1 MAAVQPQPTQ
11 SGELLSERVAGGIL
25 PKVLNSFDMVAIF
38 AAIVLF
44 ITNAAVIQSAGP
56 TAFGWWI
63 LGFLAFL
70 IPSAIVTG
78 QLGVMFP
85 GEGSIYLWTHK
96 AFGTF
101 WGFFA
106 GFCAWWPGVLVMVAT
121 GTITFAYLGYVFPGT
136 VGSWSIQVQGLLIVG
151 FIALSAALAILRF
164 RVTQN
169 IVNTVFVL
177 YGLAIALMLIAGVV
191 HLTSGHPAEV
201 DPGQF
206 SAWAPSKPTGINFS
220 NWTFFGLVILALL
233 GVEVPLNMGVEIR
246 NTRSITRYLFWGSL
260 TVMAAY
266 LIATWAI
273 MVTVPAADGRSAQV
287 TAVAEA
293 VKIGLGTFW
302 GDLVALILAGFFL
315 FITVVYN
322 YSFARLIFV
331 SGLDRRLPK
340 AMSHVNANKV
350 PDVGVLVQTIVAIL
364 FTLLA
369 FVILPSTSGG
379 GSPIDVQTR
388 VYDVLQAAVT
398 VIWCVSMVVLFID
411 VLIILR
417 RYATEFEARRLANPA
432 VFWICSVIGALATLI
447 GIVST
452 LSGSWTPLISNDT
465 GTVSLLGAKI
475 SYGTWFWWVGG
486 IAVAS
491 MLVGALLYLLGRRTA
506 ATAARADAIPAT
518 GSGV

>member
-1 MAAVQPQPTQ
+1 MAAVEPQPAQ

-136 VGSWSIQVQGLLIVG
+136 VGSWSIQVQGLLIIG
-151 FIALSAALAILRF
+151 FIALSAVLAILRF

-177 YGLAIALMLIAGVV
+177 YGVAIALMLIAGVV
-191 HLTSGHPAEV
+191 HLAGGHPAEV

-233 GVEVPLNMGVEIR
+233 GVEVPLNMGVEVR

-266 LIATWAI
+266 LIATWAV
-273 MVTVPAADGRSAQV
+273 MVTVPAANGRSAQV

-293 VKIGLGTFW
+293 VKVSLGTFW

-331 SGLDRRLPK
+331 SGLDRRLPR

-350 PDVGVLVQTIVAIL
+350 PDVGVLAQTIVAIL

-369 FVILPSTSGG
+369 FVILPSASGG
-379 GSPIDVQTR
+379 GSPVDVQTR

-417 RYATEFEARRLANPA
+417 RYATEFEASRLANPA
-432 VFWICSVIGALATLI
+432 VFWVCSVIGALAALI

-452 LSGSWTPLISNDT
+452 LSGSWTPLISNDA
-465 GTVSLLGAKI
+465 GTVSLFGAKI

-491 MLVGALLYLLGRRTA
+491 MVVGALLYLLGRRTA
-506 ATAARADAIPAT
+506 ATAARADAIPAAEP
-518 GSGV
+518 GV

>member
-1 MAAVQPQPTQ
+1 MAAVEPAQ

-44 ITNAAVIQSAGP
+44 ITNAAVIQTAGP

-63 LGFLAFL
+63 LGFIAFL

-96 AFGTF
+96 AFGAF

-121 GTITFAYLGYVFPGT
+121 GTTTLAYLGYVFPGT
-136 VGSWSIQVQGLLIVG
+136 VGSWSIQVQGLLIIAFILLSG
-151 FIALSAALAILRF
+151 FLAVLRF
-164 RVTQN
+164 RLTQN
-169 IVNTVFVL
+169 IVNIVFVL
-177 YGLAIALMLIAGVV
+177 YGVAIALMLIAGIV
-191 HLTSGHPAEV
+191 HLARGRAAEV
-201 DPGQF
+201 DPGAV
-206 SAWAPSKPTGINFS
+206 SAWSPARPTGINFT

-233 GVEVPLNMGVEIR
+233 GVEVPLNMGVEVK
-246 NTRSITRYLFWGSL
+246 NTRSITRYLFWGSI

-266 LIATWAI
+266 LVATWSV
-273 MVTVPAADGRSAQV
+273 MVTVPAAEGRSAQV

-293 VKIGLGTFW
+293 VRLSLGTFW

-331 SGLDRRLPK
+331 SGLDRRLPRV
-340 AMSHVNANKV
+340 MSHVNANKV
-350 PDVGVLVQTIVAIL
+350 PDVGVLVQTVVAVL

-369 FVILPSTSGG
+369 FVILPAASGG
-379 GSPIDVQTR
+379 GSALDVQTK
-388 VYDVLQAAVT
+388 VYDVLQAGVT

-417 RYATEFEARRLANPA
+417 RYAAQFEARRLANPA
-432 VFWICSVIGALATLI
+432 VFWVCSVIGALAALI
-447 GIVST
+447 GIIST
-452 LSGSWTPLISNDT
+452 LSGSWTPLITNNS
-465 GTVSLLGAKI
+465 GTISVVGAKI

-491 MLVGALLYLLGRRTA
+491 MLVGALLYVIGRRSEASA
-506 ATAARADAIPAT
+506 APTGAVPAA
-518 GSGV
+518 GQGG

>member
-1 MAAVQPQPTQ
+1 MAVVEPAA

-56 TAFGWWI
+56 TAFGWWV

-96 AFGTF
+96 ALGTF

-136 VGSWSIQVQGLLIVG
+136 VGSWNIQAQGALIIA
-151 FIALSAALAILRF
+151 FIVVSAVLAILRF

-169 IVNTVFVL
+169 IVNVVFVL
-177 YGLAIALMLIAGVV
+177 YGVAIALMLIAGVV
-191 HLTSGHPAEV
+191 HLARGRQAQV
-201 DPGQF
+201 DPTAL
-206 SAWAPSKPTGINFS
+206 SAWAPSRPTGLNFT

-233 GVEVPLNMGVEIR
+233 GVEVPLNMGVEIKH
-246 NTRSITRYLFWGSL
+246 TRSITRYLFWGSL

-266 LIATWAI
+266 LIATWAV
-273 MVTVPAADGRSAQV
+273 MVTVPAAGGRSAQV

-293 VKIGLGTFW
+293 VRLSLGTFW

-340 AMSHVNANKV
+340 VMSHVNAGKV
-350 PDVGVLVQTIVAIL
+350 PDVGVLAQTVVAVL

-369 FVILPSTSGG
+369 FVILPLASGG
-379 GSPIDVQTR
+379 TSAVDVQTK

-398 VIWCVSMVVLFID
+398 VIWCVSMVVLFLD

-417 RYATEFEARRLANPA
+417 RYAAQFAARRLAHPG
-432 VFWICSVIGALATLI
+432 VLWVCSVIGALAALI

-452 LSGSWTPLISNDT
+452 LSGSWTPLISNDA
-465 GTVSLLGAKI
+465 GSLKVFGADV

-486 IAVAS
+486 IALAS
-491 MLVGALLYLLGRRTA
+491 MVVGALLFLLGRRTEASTA
-506 ATAARADAIPAT
+506 ATGPLPAAGP
-518 GSGV
+518 GS